1 MKKSLLQSLLDKKL
15 ITIEQ
20 YEKVKEISHNKM
32 CSEEQ
37 IIMQDIN
44 VQRNELALIVQND
57 FGIPYIDLESTCI
70 NDGAFNLISKE
81 VASRYSLI
89 PFYENNNEVHVAF
102 SNPFEIKVID
112 ELKFITNKKIK
123 VFFSVISH
131 ITDAIENCYGKQI
144 VDVAV
149 EEMKKEY
156 MLETKQKNGEGDRKS
171 VV

>member
-81 VASRYSLI
+81 VASRYS
-89 PFYENNNEVHVAF
+89 
-102 SNPFEIKVID
+102 
-112 ELKFITNKKIK
+112 
-123 VFFSVISH
+123 
-131 ITDAIENCYGKQI
+131 
-144 VDVAV
+144 
-149 EEMKKEY
+149 
-156 MLETKQKNGEGDRKS
+156 
-171 VV
+171 